1 VTNPVPI
8 QQAAE
13 VYKASQRQR
22 LPERRL
28 QAAGR
33 REATAMTPRA
43 RTRARRDLAAARAAS
58 TERQQRTGLRMMKVT
73 VQRRERPFGPR

>member
-1 VTNPVPI
+1 MTNPVPI
-8 QQAAE
+8 EQAAE

-22 LPERRL
+22 LPERRV

-33 REATAMTPRA
+33 REAAAMTPRA
-43 RTRARRDLAAARAAS
+43 RTRVRQDLAAAKAAS
-58 TERQQRTGLRMMKVT
+58 AEHQQRTGLRMMKVT